1 MKTPEQ
7 GRWTR
12 TSPLAIL
19 FFLGKIVKDIGKNA
33 WQALAPLAVVF
44 ATRGDLI
51 EKFKIVGIAAGV
63 LIIGGS
69 VLRYLYFRFRLED
82 DSILIREGVLKK
94 KQTDIKFDRIQGVN
108 TLQNFIFR
116 FFGLVTVKFDTA
128 GSTDD
133 EGHLPGVSR
142 DFANSLK
149 ERLNRVPTRAP
160 ADSEKE
166 TLREQQALLRLDW
179 RDMIRIGLSDKRV
192 FLVLA
197 LIGPV
202 LEQLGDKTEEVIGQ
216 YAESAFA
223 GIMQFGV
230 ATGVGLVAGA
240 IIVFF
245 GLLLLLAIGAAFL
258 RYHDFQLFLDGRT
271 LRSHGGLLTRHEVS
285 MGLDKIQ
292 TLRLQQGIILRW
304 LKRFRMTARQARS
317 SQKNDASK
325 NFTIPVVTANE
336 AAELRQH
343 MMSTEGRGLI
353 LDPASL
359 EFSPISRYS
368 MRMPF
373 MVFFWMPL
381 AWPII
386 YSEWRHAGFLYTDEG
401 LVRRSGV
408 IGYRTV
414 ALLYRKVQRVT
425 VRQSPLQR
433 RKGLATLR
441 VYMASGSVKVPY
453 IEYALAKQLRDYML
467 YKVESSHRAWH

>member
-1 MKTPEQ
+1 LKTPEQ

-12 TSPLAIL
+12 TSPLAVL

-44 ATRGDLI
+44 ATRGDI
-51 EKFKIVGIAAGV
+51 VEKIKVVGIVAGV
-63 LIIGGS
+63 LLIGGS
-69 VLRYLYFRFRLED
+69 ILRYLYFRFRLEN

-94 KQTDIKFDRIQGVN
+94 KQTDIKFDRIQGIN
-108 TLQNFIFR
+108 TQQNFLFR
-116 FFGLVTVKFDTA
+116 FFGLVTIKFDTA
-128 GSTDD
+128 GSSDD
-133 EGHLPGVSR
+133 EGNLPAVSR
-142 DFANSLK
+142 KFADSLK
-149 ERLNRVPTRAP
+149 ERLNLAP
-160 ADSEKE
+160 GQAQTDSEE
-166 TLREQQALLRLDW
+166 DTPREHRPLLHLDW
-179 RDMIRIGLSDKRV
+179 RDMIRIGLSDKRI
-192 FLVLA
+192 LLALA
-197 LIGPV
+197 LIAPV
-202 LEQLGDKTEEVIGQ
+202 LEQMGDKTEEIIGR
-216 YAESAFA
+216 YLESAFTGA
-223 GIMQFGV
+223 MQFGV
-230 ATGVGLVAGA
+230 AAGVGLIAG
-240 IIVFF
+240 IVIVFF
-245 GLLLLLAIGAAFL
+245 GFLVLLAIGAAFL
-258 RYHDFQLFLDGRT
+258 RYHNFQLFLDGRT
-271 LRSHGGLLTRHEVS
+271 LRSHGGLLTQHEVS
-285 MGLDKIQ
+285 MGLEKIQ

-325 NFTIPVVTANE
+325 NFTVPVVTTDE
-336 AAELRQH
+336 AAELRGH
-343 MMSTEGRGLI
+343 MMDFEGRGLI
-353 LDPASL
+353 LDPASP
-359 EFSPISRYS
+359 EFSPISRHS

-373 MVFFWMPL
+373 MFFFWMPL

-386 YSEWRHAGFLYTDEG
+386 FSEWRHAGFLYTDEG

-453 IEYALAKQLRDYML
+453 IEHALAKQLRDYIL